1 MDRQNP
7 HQSVEDIL
15 RPQISRQD
23 AVEAVRHLLAGRR
36 EPLVEPATG
45 ASREAV
51 GPWGFNRSERRGIA
65 EGRSY
70 QDAFQ
75 KATDRIAAAQA
86 RLTHERQAAPGQW
99 AILETHPQARRQ
111 VMIRN
116 DKRLQTWGLYN
127 FLLERSR
134 ALADGDP
141 TASLA
146 AAEQAELALTVATN
160 LDPAL
165 HGEER
170 VADFRAAA
178 LAALGNARRLASDL
192 VGARVA
198 FQQARLSLEMGT
210 GDPLEEA
217 NLSTLLT
224 HLLCDLGEYEK
235 AARTLD
241 RASALYRRFGD
252 TLPEP
257 PAALQKPESEIES
270 HKARKGA

>member
-1 MDRQNP
+1 VDRQNP
-7 HQSVEDIL
+7 HKSVEDIL
-15 RPQISRQD
+15 RPQISRQE
-23 AVEAVRHLLAGRR
+23 AVEAVRNLLTGRWDPSAEPRSAATEGGPGRR
-36 EPLVEPATG
+36 NA
-45 ASREAV
+45 
-51 GPWGFNRSERRGIA
+51 A

-70 QDAFQ
+70 HEAFQ
-75 KATDRIAAAQA
+75 KAAESLSAVQA
-86 RLTHERQAAPGQW
+86 RLCQERQAAPGQW
-99 AILETHPQARRQ
+99 AVLESHPQARRQ

-116 DKRLQTWGLYN
+116 DKRLQSWGLYDL
-127 FLLERSR
+127 LLERSR
-134 ALADGDP
+134 GLVEGGLAAPANAMLAAELAD
-141 TASLA
+141 
-146 AAEQAELALTVATN
+146 LALTVATN
-160 LDPAL
+160 LDPAV

-178 LAALGNARRLASDL
+178 LAALGNARRLALDL
-192 VGARVA
+192 VGSRVA

-210 GDPLEEA
+210 GDPIEEA

-257 PAALQKPESEIES
+257 PAALQKPENEIES